1 MKKRLR
7 LTIIIVFTTVC
18 CFSFRAQTDTAASS
32 LPQGE
37 EKTTEQMYHNIQ
49 ALKGVPA
56 SQLQAIMALFTGSL
70 GVRCSYC
77 HADSF
82 DKDDKL
88 TKRTARMMIQMVL
101 DLNKGRFD
109 RRDAVTCYTCH
120 RGEAKPESVLTLGQN
135 LWLRP
140 ATAGVK
146 PEAALPSVDQVLD
159 RYEQAIGGKTALTK
173 ITNRIL
179 KGSRIGADGVLVPEE
194 VYQKAPNKLL
204 IITSYPSV
212 VFRSGF
218 NGTNGWARSSKG
230 DSQVGGEQLAEI
242 VRDAES
248 YGNTR
253 IREIYSHMTV
263 DGMATIADREALVI
277 SATTRSG
284 LSEKLYFDLQTG
296 LLLRRYKE
304 SQTALGPF
312 PTQTDYEEYRDVDGV
327 KLPFGIRWSM
337 PGRSWGRKIV
347 EVKQNTSIDD
357 AIFNPPAA
365 NK

>member
-7 LTIIIVFTTVC
+7 LMIISVFITLC
-18 CFSFRAQTDTAASS
+18 CLGFRAQTPAAASS
-32 LPQGE
+32 LPLGE
-37 EKTTEQMYHNIQ
+37 EKTTEQVYHNIQ
-49 ALKGVPA
+49 VLKGLPA

-70 GVRCSYC
+70 GVRCNYC
-77 HADSF
+77 HADTF

-88 TKRTARMMIQMVL
+88 TKRTARAMIQMVF

-109 RRDAVTCYTCH
+109 ERVAVTCYTCH
-120 RGEAKPESVLTLGQN
+120 RGQAKPEAVLTLGQN
-135 LWLRP
+135 PWLSR
-140 ATAGVK
+140 ASAGAK
-146 PEAALPSVDQVLD
+146 TEAALPSADQVLD
-159 RYEQAIGGKTALTK
+159 RYEEAIGGKTALTK
-173 ITNRIL
+173 ITNRVL

-218 NGTNGWARSSKG
+218 NGTSGWARSSKG
-230 DSQVGGEQLAEI
+230 DSQVGDEQLAEI

-263 DGMATIADREALVI
+263 DGRATVADREAIVI
-277 SATTRSG
+277 RATTRSG
-284 LSEKLYFDLQTG
+284 LSEKLYFDAQTG
-296 LLLRRYKE
+296 LLIRRYKE

-312 PTQTDYEEYRDVDGV
+312 PTQTDYEEYKDVDGV
-327 KLPFGIRWSM
+327 KLPFVIRWSM
-337 PGRSWGRKIV
+337 PGRTWGRKIV
-347 EVKQNTSIDD
+347 EVKQNTPIDD
-357 AIFNPPAA
+357 EIFNPPAG
-365 NK
+365 KQ